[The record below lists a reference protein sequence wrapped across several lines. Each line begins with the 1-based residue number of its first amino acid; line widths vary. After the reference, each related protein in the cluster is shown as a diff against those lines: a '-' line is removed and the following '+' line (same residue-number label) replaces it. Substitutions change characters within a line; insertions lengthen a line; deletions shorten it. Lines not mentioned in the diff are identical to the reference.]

1 MGVSVAITTTKRE
14 ETIMNLAPVTVVGNL
29 TADPELVFLPSGAAK
44 CSFSVA
50 VNYVWY
56 DDAKEKQEKT
66 SFINVIAWRY
76 LAENFARTG
85 EKGIGVMVQGR
96 LEQRS
101 WEEKETGA
109 KRSTTEIVAEEIG
122 ILTRSIESLERRK
135 AQSAPGGE
143 KSSAATTPPRQPR
156 RAVSVGVATEEEP
169 F

>member
-1 MGVSVAITTTKRE
+1 
-14 ETIMNLAPVTVVGNL
+14 MNLAPVTVVGNL
-29 TADPELVFLPSGAAK
+29 TADPELMFLPSGAAK

-56 DDAKEKQEKT
+56 DESKEKQEKT

-76 LAENFARTG
+76 LAENFARVG

-101 WEEKETGA
+101 WDDKETGQ

-122 ILTRSIESLERRK
+122 ILARSIESLERRK
-135 AQSAPGGE
+135 AQSAQGGAE
-143 KSSAATTPPRQPR
+143 KSGASATPRQTR
-156 RAVSVGVATEEEP
+156 RAVSVGATEEEP

>member
-1 MGVSVAITTTKRE
+1 
-14 ETIMNLAPVTVVGNL
+14 MNLAPVTVVGNL
-29 TADPELVFLPSGAAK
+29 TADPELVFLPSGIGK

-76 LAENFARTG
+76 LAENFARVG

-101 WEEKETGA
+101 WEDKETGQ
-109 KRSTTEIVAEEIG
+109 KRSTTEIVAEEVA
-122 ILTRSIESLERRK
+122 ILARSSEKLERRT
-135 AQSAPGGE
+135 ASPGGE
-143 KSSAATTPPRQPR
+143 KSGTTTSTPRQSR
-156 RAVSVGVATEEEP
+156 RTVSVGATEEEP

>member
-1 MGVSVAITTTKRE
+1 
-14 ETIMNLAPVTVVGNL
+14 MNLAPVTVVGNI
-29 TADPELVFLPSGAAK
+29 TADPELVFLPTGAAK

-76 LAENFARTG
+76 LAENFARVG

-135 AQSAPGGE
+135 AQSPGGAE
-143 KSSAATTPPRQPR
+143 KSNAAATTPRQPR
-156 RAVSVGVATEEEP
+156 RAVSVGATEEEP

>member
-1 MGVSVAITTTKRE
+1 
-14 ETIMNLAPVTVVGNL
+14 MNLAPVTVVGNL
-29 TADPELVFLPSGAAK
+29 TADPELVFLPSGIGK

-76 LAENFARTG
+76 LAENFARVG

-101 WEEKETGA
+101 WEDKETGQ
-109 KRSTTEIVAEEIG
+109 KRSTTEIVAEEVA
-122 ILTRSIESLERRK
+122 ILARSIEKLERRK
-135 AQSAPGGE
+135 ASPGGE
-143 KSSAATTPPRQPR
+143 KSGTTTYTPRQSR
-156 RAVSVGVATEEEP
+156 RTVSVGATEEEP

>member
-1 MGVSVAITTTKRE
+1 
-14 ETIMNLAPVTVVGNL
+14 MNLAPVTVVGNL

-56 DDAKEKQEKT
+56 DDSKEKQEKT

-76 LAENFARTG
+76 LAENFARVG

-101 WEEKETGA
+101 WDDKESGQ
-109 KRSTTEIVAEEIG
+109 KRSTTEIVAEEVA
-122 ILTRSIESLERRK
+122 ILARSIESLERRK

-143 KSSAATTPPRQPR
+143 KSSASATPRQTR
-156 RAVSVGVATEEEP
+156 RAVSVGASEEEP

>member
-1 MGVSVAITTTKRE
+1 
-14 ETIMNLAPVTVVGNL
+14 MNLAPVTVVGNL
-29 TADPELVFLPSGAAK
+29 TADPELVFLPSGIGK

-56 DDAKEKQEKT
+56 DESKEKQEKT

-76 LAENFARTG
+76 LAENLARVG

-101 WEEKETGA
+101 WEDKETKQ
-109 KRSTTEIVAEEIG
+109 KRSTTEIVAEEIA
-122 ILTRSIESLERRK
+122 ILTRSIESVVRRK
-135 AQSAPGGE
+135 SQGGE
-143 KSSAATTPPRQPR
+143 KSGETGTTTPRQSR
-156 RAVSVGVATEEEP
+156 RAVSVGATEEEP

>member
-1 MGVSVAITTTKRE
+1 
-14 ETIMNLAPVTVVGNL
+14 MNLAPTTVVGNI

-50 VNYVWY
+50 VNHVWY
-56 DDAKEKQEKT
+56 DENKEKQEKT

-76 LAENFARTG
+76 LAENFARCA
-85 EKGIGVMVQGR
+85 EKGIGVIVQGR

-101 WEEKETGA
+101 WDDKETGQ

-135 AQSAPGGE
+135 ASGGE
-143 KSSAATTPPRQPR
+143 GGQQKSGAAATPRAPR
-156 RAVSVGVATEEEP
+156 RAVSVGASEAEP

>member
-1 MGVSVAITTTKRE
+1 
-14 ETIMNLAPVTVVGNL
+14 MNLAPVTVVGNI
-29 TADPELVFLPSGAAK
+29 TADPELMFLPSGAAK

-56 DDAKEKQEKT
+56 DEAKEKQEKT

-76 LAENFARTG
+76 LAENFARVG

-109 KRSTTEIVAEEIG
+109 KRSTTEIVAEEIA

-135 AQSAPGGE
+135 AQSPGGAE
-143 KSSAATTPPRQPR
+143 KSGATAPRQQR
-156 RAVSVGVATEEEP
+156 RAVSVGASEEET